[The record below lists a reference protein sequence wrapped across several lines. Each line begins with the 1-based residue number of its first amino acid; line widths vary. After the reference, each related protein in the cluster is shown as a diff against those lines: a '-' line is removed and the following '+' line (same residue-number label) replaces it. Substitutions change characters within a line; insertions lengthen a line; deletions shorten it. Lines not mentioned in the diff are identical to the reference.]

1 MNSTHTLA
9 GAASDRNLDARTPRL
24 RIRSDDGRILAL
36 VFSDA
41 MEQGSFRILFK
52 MVRIGRLG

>member
-9 GAASDRNLDARTPRL
+9 GGVADRYFACKDASTPRPQCW
-24 RIRSDDGRILAL
+24 RTDLAL

-41 MEQGSFRILFK
+41 MEQGSIRILFK